1 VKKRLSRTGTA
12 KARPRRQTRG
22 RQGDKVSDKLAFRL
36 PDKYYAIDTANV
48 YGIIEARDVY
58 FLPGAKGSVRGVI
71 SLRGETV
78 PVLDTSL
85 LSGHAPKKRRAPGK
99 VVVME
104 QEGRYLGIDLGGS
117 EVFFIWDNEPEEE
130 VAVAGS
136 GQHQP
141 GEREERFSGIET
153 LSPTEEIEDVPC
165 EVVFSLAEKMLS
177 PGRRDV
183 LIADDMEF
191 YREAMRGILRSGGFT
206 IVAEADNGEKAVR
219 LASELH
225 PSIVVLD
232 IVMPIKN
239 GLEAAAEIKALPN
252 APKVVICSSLIEE
265 ELKKEAQMAGAEAYI
280 TKPFTSAGDL
290 DTLLDLS
297 A

>member
-1 VKKRLSRTGTA
+1 MRNRKRGAT
-12 KARPRRQTRG
+12 RQQAADH
-22 RQGDKVSDKLAFRL
+22 RQREGYKVSDKLAFRL

-48 YGIIEARDVY
+48 YGILGAGDVY

-78 PVLDTSL
+78 PVLDTSV
-85 LSGHAPKKRRAPGK
+85 LSGHAPKRHRTPGK

-104 QEGRYLGIDLGGS
+104 QEGRYLGIDLGES
-117 EVFFIWDNEPEEE
+117 EVFFIWEDEPEEE
-130 VAVAGS
+130 VAVAPKEAR
-136 GQHQP
+136 HRR
-141 GEREERFSGIET
+141 EKEERFSGIET
-153 LSPTEEIEDVPC
+153 LSPSEEIEDVPC
-165 EVVFSLAEKMLS
+165 DVVFSLAEKMLC
-177 PGRRDV
+177 PGRREV

-206 IVAEADNGEKAVR
+206 VVAEADNGEKAVR
-219 LASELH
+219 LASELC
-225 PSIVVLD
+225 PSIVILD

-239 GLEAAAEIKALPN
+239 GLEAAAEIKALPHP
-252 APKVVICSSLIEE
+252 PKVIICSSLIEE

-280 TKPFTSAGDL
+280 TKPFTSAGVL
-290 DTLLDLS
+290 ATLLDLS